1 VSIEAVAWALNVKM
15 PDAIAKLLLVGIA
28 NHAGDTDE
36 AWPSKAT
43 LARYVEASPRTVIRK
58 LHVLEEAGLIQ
69 RGDQQLVDHLR
80 ADRRPMVWQIVR
92 GDRLSPREDQ
102 ERGDTVL
109 SRREV
114 LRGDTALS
122 PQDDPRGDTGVT
134 NGVTLLS
141 HEPSVEPSL
150 KELPNSLRSLGSAQQ
165 RDATPRG
172 TRLDPEWM
180 PPPDVIA
187 QMRREC
193 PAVDPQAEHLKFVD
207 YWMAQPGKAG
217 RKVDWVR
224 TWRNWIR
231 NARPTNGHR
240 GTRQQETDQLFD
252 DMLAHARKVDRQRA
266 QHQPKEISS

>member
-1 VSIEAVAWALNVKM
+1 MSIEAVAWALNVKM

-69 RGDQQLVDHLR
+69 RGDQQLVDHIR

-109 SRREV
+109 SRREA
-114 LRGDTALS
+114 LRGDRALS
-122 PQDDPRGDTGVT
+122 PQDEPRGDTGVPH
-134 NGVTLLS
+134 GVTLLS
-141 HEPSVEPSL
+141 PKPSVEPSS
-150 KELPNSLRSLGSAQQ
+150 KELPNSLRSLGSA
-165 RDATPRG
+165 PRA
-172 TRLDPEWM
+172 TRLDPDWM
-180 PPPDVIA
+180 PSPELIA
-187 QMRREC
+187 QMRSEC
-193 PAVDPQAEHLKFVD
+193 PAIDVKAEHLKFVD
-207 YWMAQPGKAG
+207 YWISKSG
-217 RKVDWVR
+217 RDATKLDWPA

-240 GTRQQETDQLFD
+240 LTRQEERDQQF
-252 DMLAHARKVDRQRA
+252 ARMKIIADEIDRQA
-266 QHQPKEISS
+266 QQKGIAQ